1 MSRLRPYL
9 EISTVCIMLF
19 FNESVNTFR
28 NKSSDVNSQLFIL
41 NSAAI
46 LNIFSQN
53 VIKAKYMGFKSCV
66 LAVVAKTFV
75 WRWAASIMVNLLHV
89 FLGINI
95 MFYGLNLVNYEL
107 QRVRIINISYKYK
120 YGYIN
125 SFLQIEQT

>member
-46 LNIFSQN
+46 LNIFS
-53 VIKAKYMGFKSCV
+53 
-66 LAVVAKTFV
+66 
-75 WRWAASIMVNLLHV
+75 
-89 FLGINI
+89 
-95 MFYGLNLVNYEL
+95 
-107 QRVRIINISYKYK
+107 
-120 YGYIN
+120 
-125 SFLQIEQT
+125 